1 MGLPY
6 GTGAAEL
13 LCFLV
18 FAGEKVTVHSDES
31 YPQFVQLDAVSGKLK
46 SLTGN
51 TIKNDKL
58 YLHSNLF
65 IRILSLVRYIF
76 AAVKNLFAAA

>member
-18 FAGEKVTVHSDES
+18 FAEEKVTVHSDES
-31 YPQFVQLDAVSGKLK
+31 YPQFVELNLVSGKLK
-46 SLTGN
+46 SLTGSE
-51 TIKNDKL
+51 IKTDKL
-58 YLHSNLF
+58 DLHSNIF
-65 IRILSLVRYIF
+65 IRILSLIEYIVS
-76 AAVKNLFAAA
+76 AIRNLFVAA